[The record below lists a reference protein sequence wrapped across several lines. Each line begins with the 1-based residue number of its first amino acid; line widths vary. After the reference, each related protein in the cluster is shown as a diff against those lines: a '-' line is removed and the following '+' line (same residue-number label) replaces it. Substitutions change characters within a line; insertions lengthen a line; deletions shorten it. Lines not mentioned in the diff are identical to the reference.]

1 MILSTGTPNHNIN
14 FEMKSADY
22 FAEILLTDTHTHTT
36 HTQTNGADY
45 ITSPTFPNFVG
56 GSKKLS
62 LENKILNDLSLIVLA
77 LAPHELRRWVYV
89 YWWRR
94 AKQLSY
100 ELAFNLTSYLH
111 REQDYVPWAA
121 FFDVV
126 GFIAG
131 MLSTSDAYG
140 PLQVTYLLTY
150 LLAYL
155 LT

>member
-1 MILSTGTPNHNIN
+1 VAQYGVLQLVVTVVGYPCNPD
-14 FEMKSADY
+14 K
-22 FAEILLTDTHTHTT
+22 
-36 HTQTNGADY
+36 
-45 ITSPTFPNFVG
+45 FVG
-56 GSKKLS
+56 LPQIFNGKPGRHP
-62 LENKILNDLSLIVLA
+62 EIGYAAHV
-77 LAPHELRRWVYV
+77 RCC
-89 YWWRR
+89 R

-140 PLQVTYLLTY
+140 PLQVTRGSGSEPNHRIHAATVHVSLGLYFFQSGQESKVLTPFQ
-150 LLAYL
+150 ARSRDVS
-155 LT
+155 